1 MLRRLTRW
9 RWQGVTAAYRCQ
21 VVDGWLRVN
30 YQAALRSQCA
40 DSLDLAI
47 QRLQAGEIVT
57 VAGCDMALL
66 RTRLAQNGVGQA
78 A

>member
-1 MLRRLTRW
+1 MAG
-9 RWQGVTAAYRCQ
+9 GVTAAYRCQ

-47 QRLQAGEIVT
+47 QRLQAG
-57 VAGCDMALL
+57 GS
-66 RTRLAQNGVGQA
+66 
-78 A
+78 

>member
-1 MLRRLTRW
+1 M
-9 RWQGVTAAYRCQ
+9 TAAYRCQ

-47 QRLQAGEIVT
+47 QRLQLADRDGGWMRHGAAT
-57 VAGCDMALL
+57 H
-66 RTRLAQNGVGQA
+66 RLAQNGVGQA